1 MVRAVQDFSF
11 AVKIG
16 FIVTLLLSLLI
27 ISSAFGI
34 YKINIVGQEM
44 ETIAEEDMPLI
55 ALVSDVTIKQLEKA
69 ILIEKAMR
77 SAGAGRDTEN
87 ISLLHKN
94 ITELAEII
102 DAEIKQGE
110 AILAVAKT
118 HAISDQHEKE
128 LIQLEKD
135 LFSIEEEHRVY
146 EHKVEM
152 LLTALEQGQ
161 TLSNAQV
168 MKLEEAQ
175 TQIDHHLA
183 ALLKGVEKMT
193 EHAMDT
199 VHHDEQQALQGM
211 ITLSIVSVV
220 VGLILGVML
229 TRSITRPLR
238 TAVSAAERLAQG
250 DLTVQITS
258 TGRDETGQLL
268 AAMKHM
274 AAQLL
279 DTVSHISSAAE
290 QLSNATSGMS
300 SITTDTATHME
311 SQKNNLNQTAAAVHE
326 MSATVGE
333 IAQSAQLAA
342 TSTSSADMET
352 KEGLKVIG
360 NVNGMISSLSDD
372 IANTKKAITRL
383 DEQTANVGSILG
395 VITDIADQTNLLALN
410 AAIEAARAGEQG
422 RGFAVVA
429 DEVRTLASRTQDSIT
444 NIHKL
449 ITTLQEESK
458 NSVEAM
464 ELGERK
470 VEESVEMAHQASSAL
485 ATIERAVSSITEMN
499 LQIASASE
507 QQSIVAE
514 QINSSVTEIHQA
526 SEETNSGAQQI
537 AVSTDELSQMA
548 LSLKNLVHKFKIAT

>member
-16 FIVTLLLSLLI
+16 FIVALLLSLLVI
-27 ISSAFGI
+27 TSVFGI
-34 YKINIVGQEM
+34 YKITLVGQEM
-44 ETIAEEDMPLI
+44 ETISKEDMPLI
-55 ALVSDVTIKQLEKA
+55 ELVSDVTIKQLEKA

-77 SAGAGRDTEN
+77 SAGAGRDTDN
-87 ISLLHKN
+87 ISHLHKN
-94 ITELAEII
+94 ITQLAEVI
-102 DAEIKQGE
+102 DKEIKQGE
-110 AILAVAKT
+110 EIIAVAKT
-118 HAISDQHEKE
+118 HAISEQQEKE

-135 LFSIEEEHRVY
+135 LFAIEEEHHVY
-146 EHKVEM
+146 EQKVEA
-152 LLTALEQGQ
+152 LLAVLESGQ
-161 TLSNAQV
+161 QVSNTQV
-168 MKLEEAQ
+168 LELEEAQ
-175 TQIDHHLA
+175 TEIDHHLTT
-183 ALLKGVEKMT
+183 LLKGVEKMT
-193 EHAMDT
+193 EHAMET
-199 VHHDEQQALQGM
+199 VSHDEQEALQGM
-211 ITLSIVSVV
+211 IILSLISVIF
-220 VGLILGVML
+220 GLIMGIAL

-238 TAVSAAERLAQG
+238 SAVSAAERLAQG
-250 DLTVQITS
+250 DLTVQIDS

-268 AAMKHM
+268 TAMKHM

-290 QLSNATSGMS
+290 QLNKATSGMS
-300 SITTDTATHME
+300 SITTDTATCME
-311 SQKNNLNQTAAAVHE
+311 SQRNNLNQTAAAVHE

-352 KEGLKVIG
+352 KEGLKVID

-372 IANTKKAITRL
+372 IASTKEAITRL
-383 DEQTANVGSILG
+383 DEQTANVGSILE

-444 NIHKL
+444 TIHQL
-449 ITTLQEESK
+449 ITSLQQESK
-458 NSVEAM
+458 NSVTAM
-464 ELGERK
+464 ELGEKK
-470 VEESVEMAHQASSAL
+470 VEESVEMARKASSAL
-485 ATIERAVSSITEMN
+485 ITIERAVSSITEMN

-507 QQSIVAE
+507 EQSVVAE

-526 SEETNSGAQQI
+526 SEDTNNGAQQI
-537 AVSTDELSQMA
+537 AVSTGELSQMA
-548 LSLKNLVHKFKIAT
+548 LSLRNLVQQFKIAT